1 MQNQHLLPDSK
12 YIDTNAG
19 LKYLNNNRELYLKI
33 LNRFFTRYREFD
45 IKSIAESNFKNEM
58 HTLKGLSSTLGMD
71 YLTDLA
77 KSLYDEQSEDLF
89 NKFTQTLNSII
100 ATLKSMQ
107 PKSILILSENH
118 EEIDTLLEILEED
131 YDLIITITEEDALE
145 SIDKEQIDIIL
156 LNPMLTTD
164 EIENKLQQKS
174 IVSINIPQSINPN
187 TLQLTIKN
195 I

>member
-1 MQNQHLLPDSK
+1 MHNQQLLPNSE
-12 YIDTNAG
+12 YIDTTAG